1 MAISC
6 DPNDLAAAARCFKC
20 LSGATL
26 EEVQTYLLCQI
37 LNIGGAGGGGG
48 GSGQVL
54 QGNGAPVAPPPT
66 ASSPALYSDLISGIL
81 WTWNVTTQA
90 WQ

>member
-1 MAISC
+1 MPIAC
-6 DPNDLAAAARCFKC
+6 DAQSLITAAQCINCNIPLGMQFPVLIA
-20 LSGATL
+20 LM
-26 EEVQTYLLCQI
+26 CQI
-37 LNIGGAGGGGG
+37 ANNPSSGGG

-66 ASSPALYSDLISGIL
+66 ASSPALYSDLVSGIL

>member
-37 LNIGGAGGGGG
+37 LNSGGTG
-48 GSGQVL
+48 GSGGTTQVFS
-54 QGNGAPVAPPPT
+54 GNGNPNGVVT
-66 ASSPALYSDLISGIL
+66 ATEPALYYDKVTGIL
-81 WTWNVTTQA
+81 YQKTGAGNTGWN
-90 WQ
+90 